1 MALKSPCATAYGSLL
16 QKWNFICFCSKRKQ
30 KCLQIR
36 KFLRIFAAI
45 IHYIKNNNLKYTEM
59 KKEEEK
65 KKDEKKI
72 SNEDLENVNG
82 GGKIIIW

>member
-1 MALKSPCATAYGSLL
+1 
-16 QKWNFICFCSKRKQ
+16 
-30 KCLQIR
+30 
-36 KFLRIFAAI
+36 
-45 IHYIKNNNLKYTEM
+45 M

-82 GGKIIIW
+82 GAGIIVLS

>member
-1 MALKSPCATAYGSLL
+1 
-16 QKWNFICFCSKRKQ
+16 
-30 KCLQIR
+30 
-36 KFLRIFAAI
+36 
-45 IHYIKNNNLKYTEM
+45 M

-82 GGKIIIW
+82 GNPKCGLRTVV

>member
-1 MALKSPCATAYGSLL
+1 
-16 QKWNFICFCSKRKQ
+16 
-30 KCLQIR
+30 
-36 KFLRIFAAI
+36 
-45 IHYIKNNNLKYTEM
+45 M

-82 GGKIIIW
+82 GRGGHRKIDS

>member
-1 MALKSPCATAYGSLL
+1 
-16 QKWNFICFCSKRKQ
+16 
-30 KCLQIR
+30 
-36 KFLRIFAAI
+36 
-45 IHYIKNNNLKYTEM
+45 M

-82 GGKIIIW
+82 GVVRDLGKDLKINSLEVLM

>member
-1 MALKSPCATAYGSLL
+1 
-16 QKWNFICFCSKRKQ
+16 
-30 KCLQIR
+30 
-36 KFLRIFAAI
+36 
-45 IHYIKNNNLKYTEM
+45 M

-82 GGKIIIW
+82 GKLRLF

>member
-1 MALKSPCATAYGSLL
+1 
-16 QKWNFICFCSKRKQ
+16 
-30 KCLQIR
+30 
-36 KFLRIFAAI
+36 
-45 IHYIKNNNLKYTEM
+45 M